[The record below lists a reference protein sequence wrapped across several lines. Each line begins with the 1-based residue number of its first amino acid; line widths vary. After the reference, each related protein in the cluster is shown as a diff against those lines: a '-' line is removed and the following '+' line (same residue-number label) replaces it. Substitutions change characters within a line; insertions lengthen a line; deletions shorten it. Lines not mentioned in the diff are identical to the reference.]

1 MPAPIPEHAFNFLTW
16 LLNPA
21 TLATV
26 GTYSSL
32 LTVTGR
38 WVWRKLEAK
47 QDKDIH
53 SIRNDVSVLSK
64 ELDDQLKAI
73 RLDQI
78 RLQILSGVSTGILST
93 KEVSDL
99 YDIYKAGGG
108 NSYVSRIVADYLEE
122 KI

>member
-16 LLNPA
+16 LLNPT

-47 QDKDIH
+47 QDKDID

>member
-1 MPAPIPEHAFNFLTW
+1 MPAPIPEHASKFLTW

-21 TLATV
+21 TLATI

-32 LTVTGR
+32 LTVAGR

-47 QDKDIH
+47 QDKDIE

-73 RLDQI
+73 RLDQV

-93 KEVSDL
+93 EEVSDL
-99 YDIYKAGGG
+99 YDIYKASGG

>member
-1 MPAPIPEHAFNFLTW
+1 MPAPIQEHASKFLTW

-21 TLATV
+21 TLATI

-32 LTVTGR
+32 LTVAGR

-47 QDKDIH
+47 QDKDIE

-73 RLDQI
+73 RLDQV

-99 YDIYKAGGG
+99 YDIYKASGG

>member
-1 MPAPIPEHAFNFLTW
+1 MPAPIPEHASKFLTW

-21 TLATV
+21 TLATI

-32 LTVTGR
+32 LTVAGR

-47 QDKDIH
+47 QDKDIE

-73 RLDQI
+73 RLDQV

-99 YDIYKAGGG
+99 YDIYKASGG

>member
-1 MPAPIPEHAFNFLTW
+1 MPAPIPEHASKFLTW
-16 LLNPA
+16 LLSPS
-21 TLATV
+21 TLATI

-32 LTVTGR
+32 LTVAGR

-47 QDKDIH
+47 QDKDIE

-73 RLDQI
+73 RLDQV

-99 YDIYKAGGG
+99 YDIYKASGG

>member
-1 MPAPIPEHAFNFLTW
+1 MPAPIPEHASKFLTW

-21 TLATV
+21 TLATI

-32 LTVTGR
+32 LTVAGR

-47 QDKDIH
+47 QDKDIE

-73 RLDQI
+73 RLDQV
-78 RLQILSGVSTGILST
+78 RLQILSGISTRILST

-99 YDIYKAGGG
+99 YDIYKASGG

>member
-1 MPAPIPEHAFNFLTW
+1 MSAPTPEHVFNLLTW
-16 LLNPA
+16 LLDTN
-21 TLATV
+21 TLAKI

-32 LTVTGR
+32 LTVTAR

-47 QDKDIH
+47 QDKDIE
-53 SIRNDVSVLSK
+53 SIRNDVSSLSK
-64 ELDDQLKAI
+64 DLDDKLKAI

-78 RLQILSGVSTGILST
+78 RLQILSGISTGILST

-99 YDIYKAGGG
+99 YDIYKASGG

>member
-1 MPAPIPEHAFNFLTW
+1 MPAPILEHASNFLTW

-21 TLATV
+21 TLATI

-32 LTVTGR
+32 LTVAGR

-47 QDKDIH
+47 QDKDIE

-73 RLDQI
+73 RLDQV
-78 RLQILSGVSTGILST
+78 RLQILSGISTRILST

-108 NSYVSRIVADYLEE
+108 NSYISRIVADYLEE

>member
-1 MPAPIPEHAFNFLTW
+1 MPAPIPEPVANFLTW

-21 TLATV
+21 TLATI

-32 LTVTGR
+32 LTVAGR

-47 QDKDIH
+47 QDKDIE

-73 RLDQI
+73 RLDQV

-99 YDIYKAGGG
+99 YDIYKASGG

>member
-1 MPAPIPEHAFNFLTW
+1 MPAPIPEHASKFLTW

-21 TLATV
+21 TLATI

-32 LTVTGR
+32 LTVTCR

-47 QDKDIH
+47 QDKDIA
-53 SIRNDVSVLSK
+53 SIRNDVSILSK
-64 ELDDQLKAI
+64 ELDDQLKVI
-73 RLDQI
+73 RLDQV
-78 RLQILSGVSTGILST
+78 RLQILSGISTGILST
-93 KEVSDL
+93 KEISDL

-108 NSYVSRIVADYLEE
+108 NSYISRIVEDYLEE

>member
-1 MPAPIPEHAFNFLTW
+1 MPAPIPEHAANFLTW
-16 LLNPA
+16 LLNPS
-21 TLATV
+21 TLATI

-32 LTVTGR
+32 LTVAGR

-47 QDKDIH
+47 QDKDIE

-73 RLDQI
+73 RLDQV
-78 RLQILSGVSTGILST
+78 RLQILSGISTRILST

-108 NSYVSRIVADYLEE
+108 NSYISRIVADYLEE